1 MKHLLKRLFGTPS
14 ERHPSNR
21 VPTVRDESP
30 LKEAFRRARDQRNID
45 LILPVFQQTQL
56 FVVAGSE
63 GLPNDLND
71 LFLVP
76 SPGGNGR
83 MCVTVS
89 EQLEWLS
96 KVKWPKRSTTGERLL
111 DVLPPGLEI
120 TVVYADGGD
129 FITREHRE
137 WYRQLASAKKSV

>member
-14 ERHPSNR
+14 GPNATSGG
-21 VPTVRDESP
+21 PTLQDETP
-30 LKEAFRRARDQRNID
+30 LKGAFRLARKQRNID
-45 LILPVFQQTQL
+45 LILPVFQRTRL

-63 GLPNDLND
+63 RLPDDLND

-89 EQLEWLS
+89 EQEEWLS

-111 DVLPPGLEI
+111 SVLPPGMEI

-137 WYRQLASAKKSV
+137 WYRQLASAQKTA

>member
-1 MKHLLKRLFGTPS
+1 MKHLLKRLFGTPTEPNQS
-14 ERHPSNR
+14 GGAS
-21 VPTVRDESP
+21 TVRDESP
-30 LKEAFRRARDQRNID
+30 LKEAFRRAREQRNID

-63 GLPNDLND
+63 GLPDDLND
-71 LFLVP
+71 QFLVP

-89 EQLEWLS
+89 EQQAWLS
-96 KVKWPKRSTTGERLL
+96 KVNWPTRRTTGQRLL
-111 DVLPPGLEI
+111 SVLPPGMEI

-137 WYRQLASAKKSV
+137 WYKQLASGKETA